1 MRQWFSTPR
10 AKTCV
15 ALLIH
20 RFAVPLPRW
29 GRQEKRI
36 VLPAKPQFSFHLCKK
51 RTPLFTP
58 RKKISNL
65 TKLEKFAF
73 PT

>member
-1 MRQWFSTPR
+1 M
-10 AKTCV
+10 
-15 ALLIH
+15 
-20 RFAVPLPRW
+20 RFARDMPA
-29 GRQEKRI
+29 GRDMPVGHDMPFGREHT
-36 VLPAKPQFSFHLCKK
+36 AKLQFSFHLCKK